1 MIVFL
6 VGYGY
11 KRFRTYY
18 YFSDRCWNRY
28 DARVSEYGL
37 FHLEFLFFHSPLSI
51 LIRMAGDEMRMCR
64 GVTKSDFSYG
74 YDQDIKDFIEGK
86 TYPYGSW

>member
-1 MIVFL
+1 
-6 VGYGY
+6 
-11 KRFRTYY
+11 
-18 YFSDRCWNRY
+18 
-28 DARVSEYGL
+28 
-37 FHLEFLFFHSPLSI
+37 
-51 LIRMAGDEMRMCR
+51 MAGDEMRMCR